1 MKLPTSYSPDGL
13 TGAPAST
20 HNPQIVRDTMLDAWR
35 SRDLTHFA
43 MFETRKD
50 VDLPNHVSMR
60 LNPADSSPRNLHAV
74 AGQAAHEL
82 PVATQFRQELRADA
96 SPAIEVIGV
105 LRDEELELA
114 EPLELP

>member
-1 MKLPTSYSPDGL
+1 MKLSTSYSPDGL

-60 LNPADSSPRNLHAV
+60 LKPADWA
-74 AGQAAHEL
+74 
-82 PVATQFRQELRADA
+82 
-96 SPAIEVIGV
+96 AIEAPPGFVSRLAV
-105 LRDEELELA
+105 RTSLRTVVFVYQFNFDAFRLRF
-114 EPLELP
+114 